1 MPSRMAKN
9 NWCDT
14 VKNGERLVQNSWM
27 RSKTSLTGDPNGP
40 KGLKLMCNCKRRSKI
55 ISNGENL
62 AKSGPRWSKTTL
74 KHWLSE
80 KNVIE
85 FNCFNKIF
93 ANTREIIEFNM
104 GKKWNSSTAFQI
116 RESALKTIP
125 QAFSRQTLNPI
136 KKNQKSITANIKNY
150 IKTCLFKNFPF
161 ISLFFEIIETL
172 ETIEFKTP
180 IIEFKCFKGSQLGD
194 LWRHQP
200 DTSHCPTPMIEGPSP
215 TPMALRVWETYVV
228 VGKPKSLYLVGAT

>member
-14 VKNGERLVQNSWM
+14 VKNGERLVQNTWM
-27 RSKTSLTGDPNGP
+27 RSKTSLTADPNGP

-62 AKSGPRWSKTTL
+62 AKSSPRWSKTTL

-161 ISLFFEIIETL
+161 ISLFFKIIETL

-180 IIEFKCFKGSQLGD
+180 IIEFKCFKAPQLYGN
-194 LWRHQP
+194 
-200 DTSHCPTPMIEGPSP
+200 G
-215 TPMALRVWETYVV
+215 MAYHYVDWV
-228 VGKPKSLYLVGAT
+228 

>member
-1 MPSRMAKN
+1 M
-9 NWCDT
+9 
-14 VKNGERLVQNSWM
+14 VQNNSE
-27 RSKTSLTGDPNGP
+27 TL
-40 KGLKLMCNCKRRSKI
+40 I
-55 ISNGENL
+55 I
-62 AKSGPRWSKTTL
+62 R
-74 KHWLSE
+74 

-85 FNCFNKIF
+85 FNCFNKIL

-125 QAFSRQTLNPI
+125 QAFSHQTLNPI

-180 IIEFKCFKGSQLGD
+180 IIEFKCFKAPQLYD
-194 LWRHQP
+194 NICKYKFDHF
-200 DTSHCPTPMIEGPSP
+200 
-215 TPMALRVWETYVV
+215 
-228 VGKPKSLYLVGAT
+228 

>member
-1 MPSRMAKN
+1 M
-9 NWCDT
+9 
-14 VKNGERLVQNSWM
+14 VQNNSE
-27 RSKTSLTGDPNGP
+27 TL
-40 KGLKLMCNCKRRSKI
+40 I
-55 ISNGENL
+55 I
-62 AKSGPRWSKTTL
+62 R
-74 KHWLSE
+74 

-125 QAFSRQTLNPI
+125 QAFSCQTLNPI

-150 IKTCLFKNFPF
+150 IKTCLFKNFPL

-180 IIEFKCFKGSQLGD
+180 IIEFKCFKAPQLSNVGYIT
-194 LWRHQP
+194 LLGHHSLLLP
-200 DTSHCPTPMIEGPSP
+200 LLTTAFAAIAPSYDHRYW
-215 TPMALRVWETYVV
+215 LHR
-228 VGKPKSLYLVGAT
+228 